1 MNIKLVGQKLHNYGT
16 RLGSK
21 LYGGLKSLGH
31 KVYDSRYKLLAGT
44 GAALGAGL
52 LGALGVGAN
61 AIAQAPAAMNTVKS
75 KFPTMPKPQFPYDK
89 IDKTEFG
96 IMPPKSK
103 TKSDFTYE
111 YPSHRGFADR
121 FYD

>member
-1 MNIKLVGQKLHNYGT
+1 MKIKLVGQKLHNYGT
-16 RLGSK
+16 RLGHK
-21 LYGGLKSLGH
+21 LYGGVRSLGH

-61 AIAQAPAAMNTVKS
+61 AIAQAPAAMDAVKS
-75 KFPTMPKPQFPYDK
+75 KFPKMPKAQFPYDK

-96 IMPPKSK
+96 LMPPKSMK
-103 TKSDFTYE
+103 TDNSDYMNRN
-111 YPSHRGFADR
+111 YADR